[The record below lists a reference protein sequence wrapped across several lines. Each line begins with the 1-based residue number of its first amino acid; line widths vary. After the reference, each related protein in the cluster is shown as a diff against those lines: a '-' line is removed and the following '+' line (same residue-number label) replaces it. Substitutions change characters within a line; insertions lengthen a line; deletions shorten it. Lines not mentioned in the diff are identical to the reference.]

1 MPASR
6 PESTAWPIPAEAS
19 TTTDS
24 AVTARRVQ
32 RGRRRGGPG
41 AGRGRRR
48 CGGRPAPGG
57 GGRDPEGGERGGV
70 GKGTPPRGLARAYGR
85 GIVSTVGRYD
95 LRPGPV
101 DPAPRIGVPRSR

>member
-1 MPASR
+1 MSASR

-48 CGGRPAPGG
+48 CGGGPPRAGAAG
-57 GGRDPEGGERGGV
+57 TRREGERGGV